1 MRREITKRYNYLSSE
16 INSLYHQAAKKMGIS
31 DSVQNILYVLCDQ
44 GNQALQ
50 SEICSIS
57 GISRQTINSAL
68 SKLEQQ
74 GLVRVEPDKGR
85 NTMVFLTEQGQK
97 FAAEKVAPLFQIE
110 NKIWS
115 EWTIFGADAKIPRQP
130 EKKAEGA
137 AVTPAIEGVK
147 KNEPGKQAKTVRE
160 RLL

>member
-85 NTMVFLTEQGQK
+85 NTMVFLTEEGQK
-97 FAAEKVAPLFQIE
+97 FAAEKIVAHAQYSSKIRTADHARPLGRGNRVE
-110 NKIWS
+110 S
-115 EWTIFGADAKIPRQP
+115 ALTG
-130 EKKAEGA
+130 
-137 AVTPAIEGVK
+137 TPLPHHYAHSVLS
-147 KNEPGKQAKTVRE
+147 VRTC
-160 RLL
+160 RSASGGF

>member
-16 INSLYHQAAKKMGIS
+16 INSLYHQA

-68 SKLEQQ
+68 SKLEQE

-85 NTMVFLTEQGQK
+85 NTMVFLTEEGQK
-97 FAAEKVAPLFQIE
+97 FAVEKVAPLFQIE
-110 NKIWS
+110 NKIWN
-115 EWTIFGADAKIPRQP
+115 EWTSEEQQQYLT
-130 EKKAEGA
+130 KKLKE
-137 AVTPAIEGVK
+137 
-147 KNEPGKQAKTVRE
+147 
-160 RLL
+160 LL

>member
-68 SKLEQQ
+68 SKLEQE
-74 GLVRVEPDKGR
+74 GLGPGGAGQRKEHHGVPDRGRAEVRRRKGSPPSFKLKTKSGV
-85 NTMVFLTEQGQK
+85 NGQL
-97 FAAEKVAPLFQIE
+97 P
-110 NKIWS
+110 NSSNIWS
-115 EWTIFGADAKIPRQP
+115 
-130 EKKAEGA
+130 
-137 AVTPAIEGVK
+137 
-147 KNEPGKQAKTVRE
+147 
-160 RLL
+160 

>member
-1 MRREITKRYNYLSSE
+1 M
-16 INSLYHQAAKKMGIS
+16 
-31 DSVQNILYVLCDQ
+31 QNILYVLCDQ

-85 NTMVFLTEQGQK
+85 NTMVFLTEEGQK

-115 EWTIFGADAKIPRQP
+115 EWTAAEQQQYLELTQKYRDSL
-130 EKKAEGA
+130 KKKLKE
-137 AVTPAIEGVK
+137 
-147 KNEPGKQAKTVRE
+147 
-160 RLL
+160 LL

>member
-68 SKLEQQ
+68 STLEQQ
-74 GLVRVEPDKGR
+74 GLVRVDIAGDAQD
-85 NTMVFLTEQGQK
+85 VFRLIVLNG
-97 FAAEKVAPLFQIE
+97 VAP
-110 NKIWS
+110 
-115 EWTIFGADAKIPRQP
+115 GDDAARLHSLLV
-130 EKKAEGA
+130 A
-137 AVTPAIEGVK
+137 A
-147 KNEPGKQAKTVRE
+147 
-160 RLL
+160 L

>member
-68 SKLEQQ
+68 SKLEQE

-85 NTMVFLTEQGQK
+85 NTMVFLTEEGRSSPPKRSPPSFKLKTKSGVNGQL
-97 FAAEKVAPLFQIE
+97 P
-110 NKIWS
+110 NSSNIWS
-115 EWTIFGADAKIPRQP
+115 
-130 EKKAEGA
+130 
-137 AVTPAIEGVK
+137 
-147 KNEPGKQAKTVRE
+147 
-160 RLL
+160 

>member
-85 NTMVFLTEQGQK
+85 NTMVFLTEEGQK

-115 EWTIFGADAKIPRQP
+115 EWTAAEQQQYLELTQKYRDSL
-130 EKKAEGA
+130 KK
-137 AVTPAIEGVK
+137 
-147 KNEPGKQAKTVRE
+147 
-160 RLL
+160 

>member
-1 MRREITKRYNYLSSE
+1 MRREITKRYNSLSSE

-85 NTMVFLTEQGQK
+85 NTMVFLTEAGQK

-115 EWTIFGADAKIPRQP
+115 EWTAAEQQQYLELTQKYRDSL
-130 EKKAEGA
+130 KKKLKE
-137 AVTPAIEGVK
+137 
-147 KNEPGKQAKTVRE
+147 
-160 RLL
+160 LL

>member
-1 MRREITKRYNYLSSE
+1 
-16 INSLYHQAAKKMGIS
+16 MGIS

-74 GLVRVEPDKGR
+74 GLVRVEPDEGR
-85 NTMVFLTEQGQK
+85 NTMVFLTE
-97 FAAEKVAPLFQIE
+97 
-110 NKIWS
+110 
-115 EWTIFGADAKIPRQP
+115 
-130 EKKAEGA
+130 EGA
-137 AVTPAIEGVK
+137 E
-147 KNEPGKQAKTVRE
+147 VR
-160 RLL
+160 RRKGRPPLSN

>member
-74 GLVRVEPDKGR
+74 GLVRVEPDQRKEHHG
-85 NTMVFLTEQGQK
+85 VPDPEEGQK

-115 EWTIFGADAKIPRQP
+115 EWTAAEQQQYLELTQKYRDSL
-130 EKKAEGA
+130 KKKLKE
-137 AVTPAIEGVK
+137 
-147 KNEPGKQAKTVRE
+147 
-160 RLL
+160 LL

>member
-50 SEICSIS
+50 CEICSIS

-85 NTMVFLTEQGQK
+85 
-97 FAAEKVAPLFQIE
+97 
-110 NKIWS
+110 
-115 EWTIFGADAKIPRQP
+115 
-130 EKKAEGA
+130 
-137 AVTPAIEGVK
+137 TPWCS
-147 KNEPGKQAKTVRE
+147 
-160 RLL
+160 

>member
-85 NTMVFLTEQGQK
+85 NTMVFLT
-97 FAAEKVAPLFQIE
+97 
-110 NKIWS
+110 
-115 EWTIFGADAKIPRQP
+115 IFGADAKIPRQP
-130 EKKAEGA
+130 EKTAEGA

>member
-1 MRREITKRYNYLSSE
+1 M
-16 INSLYHQAAKKMGIS
+16 
-31 DSVQNILYVLCDQ
+31 QNILYVLCDQ

-74 GLVRVEPDKGR
+74 GLVRVEPDTGR
-85 NTMVFLTEQGQK
+85 NTMVFLTEEGQK

-115 EWTIFGADAKIPRQP
+115 EWTAAEQQQYLELTQKNRDSL
-130 EKKAEGA
+130 KKKLKE
-137 AVTPAIEGVK
+137 
-147 KNEPGKQAKTVRE
+147 
-160 RLL
+160 LL